1 MSFGDN
7 WFKASDMSEIQ
18 RIGFLA
24 TGLLCAAVMLGSPQR
39 SQAAEDVAYAPPAA
53 KAKAKSKTK
62 AKTSPKSS
70 AATAN
75 DWPQYLGPNRNN
87 ISNEKGLLRTW
98 PKTGPKL
105 LKTASGLGAG
115 YSSVSIANGMIYT
128 MGTRGDKQSILAMDL
143 ETLDGRWELVNG
155 PSFQEGAGNGPRA
168 SPTIDGGQI
177 YALGAHGDLTCA
189 DAVTGKRVWE
199 KNILKEFNG
208 NNVTWGV
215 CESVLIDG
223 DKLICTPG
231 GRDGTMVALDKTSGD
246 LIWKCQ
252 SPENDQEGYASAI
265 AIDVD
270 GVRQYVQFTNRG
282 TIGVRASDGKF
293 MWRNDSAANGTANCS
308 SPMFFDNMIFS
319 ASGYGTGGAMVKL
332 MSSGGETSAEF
343 GYHTKEMKSHHGGF
357 VIVDGYIYGS
367 NEGVFVC
374 MELTTGKVLW
384 QNRNP
389 GKGSLTCVD
398 GMIIARNEGGPVT
411 LIEVNP
417 KAYKELG
424 RFDQP
429 DRSNNAAWSYP
440 VVSHGRLYLR
450 DQDKLMAFE
459 VGKKK

>member
-1 MSFGDN
+1 MSR
-7 WFKASDMSEIQ
+7 IL
-18 RIGFLA
+18 RIGFLV
-24 TGLLCAAVMLGSPQR
+24 TGFCCALAMLASSRSPR
-39 SQAAEDVAYAPPAA
+39 AEDVLAYAPPAS
-53 KAKAKSKTK
+53 KAKAKTK
-62 AKTSPKSS
+62 AKTPDKK
-70 AATAN
+70 TARPGD

-87 ISNEKGLLRTW
+87 ISDEKGLLRTW

-105 LKTASGLGAG
+105 LKTAPGLGAG

-155 PSFQEGAGNGPRA
+155 PSYQEGQGDGPRA
-168 SPTIDGGQI
+168 SPTVDWPLV

-189 DAVTGKRVWE
+189 DAATGVLVWD
-199 KNILKEFNG
+199 KNILKEFGGSNIS
-208 NNVTWGV
+208 WGI

-231 GRDGTMVALDKTSGD
+231 GRDGTLVALDKKTGNV
-246 LIWKCQ
+246 IWKCQ
-252 SPENDQEGYASAI
+252 SPDNDQAGYSSAI
-265 AIDVD
+265 AIEVG
-270 GVRQYVQFTNRG
+270 GVRQYVQFTSKG

-308 SPMFFDNMIFS
+308 SPLFANDMIFS

-332 MSSGGETSAEF
+332 TSSNEETSAEF

-374 MELTTGKVLW
+374 MELSTGKVMW
-384 QNRNP
+384 QNRGP

-411 LIEVNP
+411 LIEVSP

-429 DRSNNAAWSYP
+429 NRSNRAAWSYP

-459 VGKKK
+459 VSKKK